1 MRQAMERLLAVAD
14 VRARSRTRV
23 VDGSRVHYLEQGSGR
38 TLVLL
43 HGGGGGGANWFRVLG
58 ALARHARVL
67 APDLPGFGLSQ
78 ARLDGGPLGWG
89 AASIV
94 ARLLDALGI
103 AEVDVAGTSFGGLV
117 ALRLAQL
124 RPRQVRRL
132 VLLDP
137 AGLGRELPL
146 VVRLAG
152 LPLLGP
158 ALVRPGRTGTRW
170 IFHHLATADASGIP
184 PEQTRALLDYMVASG
199 RAAGTRILW
208 RGVRSFLSARGQAE
222 VLADAELA
230 SIRSPT
236 LVLWG
241 GRDRFFPLA
250 HGRRAAAL
258 LPRSLLAVLPRAG
271 HSPNWE
277 DPEGFLRCVQPFLG
291 GSRAGRGSA
300 DAGSPRLDAASTEPL
315 P

>member
-1 MRQAMERLLAVAD
+1 MERLLAVAA
-14 VRARSRTRV
+14 VRARSRTLI
-23 VDGSRVHYLEQGSGR
+23 VDGGRVHYLEQGSGR
-38 TLVLL
+38 ALLLL

-58 ALARHARVL
+58 ALSRHARVL

-78 ARLDGGPLGWG
+78 ARLEGGPLGWG
-89 AASIV
+89 AAGVV

-103 AEVDVAGTSFGGLV
+103 SEAAVTGTSFGGLV

-124 RPRQVRRL
+124 RPRLVRRL
-132 VLLDP
+132 VLLDS

-170 IFHHLATADASGIP
+170 TFHHLATVDASGIP
-184 PEQTRALLDYMVASG
+184 PEQTRALLDYMYVSG
-199 RAAGTRILW
+199 RAAGTRTLS
-208 RGVRSFLSARGQAE
+208 RGMRCFVSARGQAE
-222 VLADAELA
+222 ILGDAELA
-230 SIRSPT
+230 GIRSPT

-258 LPRSLLAVLPRAG
+258 LPRALLAVLPRAG

-291 GSRAGRGSA
+291 GSWAGLGSA
-300 DAGSPRLDAASTEPL
+300 DRGSPRLDAASAEPL